1 MTDGEIII
9 LLNSRDEKAI
19 NALTERFGGLCRT
32 LIANILSD
40 RRDIEECLSSVF
52 MRIWLSVPPA
62 RPENLTAYVAKTAR
76 NEALMRYR
84 SNKTRRLNELVPFE
98 ELADCLPAAQDQA
111 EARETVRAINDFL
124 SALPEQ
130 KRRVFVRRYW
140 FAESIA
146 EIARRYGMSE
156 SGVKSML
163 FKLRKKLKKHLESE
177 GIKV

>member
-146 EIARRYGMSE
+146 EIARHYGMSE

-177 GIKV
+177 GIEV

>member
-177 GIKV
+177 GIEV